1 LESVCA
7 LLTAAAVALLVPV
20 GAVAAPRTG
29 DAVVQRGLER
39 LVAAPGGPVGA
50 IATLYRDGHTIVLRA
65 GRAEVTRPGAPRVG
79 YHMRIASIAKAFS
92 GAVALHLVQEGRLG
106 LNDTIG

>member
-1 LESVCA
+1 MTDLPSRPLSGNVVAVRWSVRDMESVCA
-7 LLTAAAVALLVPV
+7 LLTAVAVALLVPV
-20 GAVAAPRTG
+20 GAVAATG
-29 DAVVQRGLER
+29 TADAVVQRGLER

-79 YHMRIASIAKAFS
+79 
-92 GAVALHLVQEGRLG
+92 
-106 LNDTIG
+106 